1 MTSSLNLA
9 ERSVRPLFRVSIKT
23 ESSVTILDSL
33 HDRKGPTEKVH
44 ALTHMSSSIA
54 NKAARYIPNHVMK
67 FQSVSTEDV
76 WLSEVRKVGVVFVNV
91 SNSELGTN
99 GTEVGNA

>member
-1 MTSSLNLA
+1 MC
-9 ERSVRPLFRVSIKT
+9 IKT

-33 HDRKGPTEKVH
+33 HDRKGPTENV
-44 ALTHMSSSIA
+44 LPRMSSSIA
-54 NKAARYIPNHVMK
+54 NKAARYIPNHAME
-67 FQSVSTEDV
+67 FQSLSTEDV

-99 GTEVGNA
+99 GTKVGNA